1 MITNLVVTNDF
12 GPRSGGI
19 ETFIHGLLVQ
29 ASKNQERNFVVL
41 TSRQDPQDQVIAFDQ
56 KMWEEN
62 RIKVIRDTAKV
73 LLPTRRLAK
82 AATDLFVA
90 HKCQNVIFGA
100 SAPLGLLAKSLR
112 KAGAKHIVA
121 LTHGHEVWWA
131 RMPLF
136 SAALRRIGAQADQM
150 TYLGEFTRGA
160 VANVLLREDHSKL
173 VHLPPGVDLTRFTP
187 GIKSVELQKKWG
199 IDDAPVIV
207 SIGRLVA
214 RKGSDQ
220 LIKAM
225 PDVLQRFPKSKLLL
239 VGTGNY
245 QKRLEKLVRNLKV
258 QDSVIFAGRVEHELL
273 PDYYRLGDIFAAP
286 CRSRYGGLEVEGL
299 GIVYLEAS
307 ACGVPVIAGKSG
319 GAPDAVLDGKT
330 GLLVDGRDHREVGAA
345 VIKLLSD
352 QPLRQKMGVDG
363 RVWMEQLWSWEGIG
377 ARFEEI
383 ISD

>member
-1 MITNLVVTNDF
+1 MITTLVVTNDF

-19 ETFIHGLLVQ
+19 ETFIHGLLAQ
-29 ASKNQERNFVVL
+29 ASKNQQRNFVVL
-41 TSRQDPQDQVIAFDQ
+41 TSRQTPQSEVTKFDQ
-56 KMWEEN
+56 KMWDEN

-73 LLPTRRLAK
+73 LLPTRRLANK
-82 AATDLFVA
+82 ATELFKV
-90 HKCQNVIFGA
+90 HNCENVIFGA

-136 SAALRRIGAQADQM
+136 SALLRRIGAQADQM

-160 VANVLLREDHSKL
+160 VANALLREDHSKL
-173 VHLPPGVDLTRFTP
+173 VHLPPGVDLTRFIP
-187 GIKSVELQKKWG
+187 AAKSLELQKKWG
-199 IDDAPVIV
+199 VEGAPVIV
-207 SIGRLVA
+207 SIGRLVP

-220 LIKAM
+220 LIIAM
-225 PDVLQRFPKSKLLL
+225 PEVLRNFPKSKLLL
-239 VGTGNY
+239 VGSGNY

-258 QDSVIFAGRVEHELL
+258 QDSVIFTGRVAHELL
-273 PDYYRLGDIFAAP
+273 PAYYRLGDIFAAP

-330 GLLVDGRDHREVGAA
+330 GILVNGRDHLEVSGAL
-345 VIKLLSD
+345 IKLLAD
-352 QPLRQKMGVDG
+352 EKLRAQMGTAG

-377 ARFEEI
+377 TRFEEI

>member
-1 MITNLVVTNDF
+1 MTNDF

-160 VANVLLREDHSKL
+160 VANVLMREDHSKL

>member
-1 MITNLVVTNDF
+1 MITTLVVTNDF

-19 ETFIHGLLVQ
+19 ETFIHGLLAQ
-29 ASKNQERNFVVL
+29 ASKNQQRNFVVL
-41 TSRQDPQDQVIAFDQ
+41 TSRQTPQDEVVKFDQ
-56 KMWEEN
+56 QMWEEN
-62 RIKVIRDTAKV
+62 RIKVIRDSAKV
-73 LLPTRRLAK
+73 LLPTQRLAK
-82 AATDLFVA
+82 VATDLFKA
-90 HKCQNVIFGA
+90 HDCENVIFGA

-160 VANVLLREDHSKL
+160 VANALLREDHSKL
-173 VHLPPGVDLTRFTP
+173 VHLPPGVDLSRFTP
-187 GIKSVELQKKWG
+187 AAKSVELQKKWG
-199 IDDAPVIV
+199 IEDVPVIV

-225 PDVLQRFPKSKLLL
+225 PEVLKQFPKSKLLL

-245 QKRLEKLVRNLKV
+245 QKRLERLVRNLKV
-258 QDSVIFAGRVEHELL
+258 EESVIFTGRVDHDLL
-273 PDYYRLGDIFAAP
+273 PDYFRLGDIFAAP

-330 GLLVDGRDHREVGAA
+330 GLLVNGRDHREVSAA
-345 VIKLLSD
+345 LIKLLSD
-352 QPLRQKMGVDG
+352 QPLRQKMGADG

-383 ISD
+383 ITD

>member
-1 MITNLVVTNDF
+1 MITTLVVTNDF

-19 ETFIHGLLVQ
+19 ETFIHGLLAQ
-29 ASKNQERNFVVL
+29 ASKNQQRNFVVL
-41 TSRQDPQDQVIAFDQ
+41 TSRQDPQGEVITFDQ

-62 RIKVIRDTAKV
+62 RIKVVRDTARV

-90 HKCQNVIFGA
+90 HKCENVIFGA

-187 GIKSVELQKKWG
+187 GVKSVELQKKWG
-199 IDDAPVIV
+199 IADAPVIV

-225 PDVLQRFPKSKLLL
+225 PDVLQQFPKSKLLL

-330 GLLVDGRDHREVGAA
+330 GLLVNGRDHREVGTA

-352 QPLRQKMGVDG
+352 QPLRQQMGANG

>member
-1 MITNLVVTNDF
+1 
-12 GPRSGGI
+12 
-19 ETFIHGLLVQ
+19 
-29 ASKNQERNFVVL
+29 
-41 TSRQDPQDQVIAFDQ
+41 
-56 KMWEEN
+56 
-62 RIKVIRDTAKV
+62 
-73 LLPTRRLAK
+73 
-82 AATDLFVA
+82 
-90 HKCQNVIFGA
+90 
-100 SAPLGLLAKSLR
+100 
-112 KAGAKHIVA
+112 
-121 LTHGHEVWWA
+121 
-131 RMPLF
+131 MPLF

-199 IDDAPVIV
+199 IVDAPVIV

-225 PDVLQRFPKSKLLL
+225 PEVLQQFPKSKLLL

-330 GLLVDGRDHREVGAA
+330 GLLVNGRDHREVGAA
-345 VIKLLSD
+345 VITLLSD
-352 QPLRQKMGVDG
+352 QPLRQKMGADG

>member
-1 MITNLVVTNDF
+1 VITTLVVTNDF

-19 ETFIHGLLVQ
+19 ETFIHGLLAQ
-29 ASKNQERNFVVL
+29 ASKNQQRNFVVL
-41 TSRQDPQDQVIAFDQ
+41 TSRQTPQDEVVKFDQ
-56 KMWEEN
+56 QMWEEN
-62 RIKVIRDTAKV
+62 RIKVIRDSAKV
-73 LLPTRRLAK
+73 LLPTQRLAK
-82 AATDLFVA
+82 VATDLFIA
-90 HKCQNVIFGA
+90 HDCENVIFGA

-160 VANVLLREDHSKL
+160 VANALLREDHSKL
-173 VHLPPGVDLTRFTP
+173 VHLPPGVDLSRFTP
-187 GIKSVELQKKWG
+187 AAKSVELQKKWG
-199 IDDAPVIV
+199 IEDAPVIV

-225 PDVLQRFPKSKLLL
+225 PEVLKQFPKSKLLL

-245 QKRLEKLVRNLKV
+245 QKRLERLVRNLKV
-258 QDSVIFAGRVEHELL
+258 EESVIFTGRVDHDLL
-273 PDYYRLGDIFAAP
+273 PDYFRLGDIFAAP

-330 GLLVDGRDHREVGAA
+330 GLLVNGRDHRDVGAA
-345 VIKLLSD
+345 LIKLLSD
-352 QPLRQKMGVDG
+352 QPLRQKMGADG

-383 ISD
+383 ITD

>member
-1 MITNLVVTNDF
+1 MITTLVVTNDF

-19 ETFIHGLLVQ
+19 ETFIHGLLAQ
-29 ASKNQERNFVVL
+29 ASKNQQRKFVVL
-41 TSRQDPQDQVIAFDQ
+41 TSRQTPQDQVVNFDQ
-56 KMWEEN
+56 QMWEEN
-62 RIKVIRDTAKV
+62 RIRVIRDSAKV

-82 AATDLFVA
+82 VATDLFNA
-90 HKCQNVIFGA
+90 HDCENVIFGA

-160 VANVLLREDHSKL
+160 VANALLREDHSKL

-187 GIKSVELQKKWG
+187 GAKSAQLQKKWG
-199 IDDAPVIV
+199 IENAPVIV

-225 PDVLQRFPKSKLLL
+225 PEVLKQFPRSKLLL

-258 QDSVIFAGRVEHELL
+258 QDSVVFTGRVEHDLL

-286 CRSRYGGLEVEGL
+286 CRSRFGGLEVEGL

-307 ACGVPVIAGKSG
+307 ACGIPVIAGKSG

-330 GLLVDGRDHREVGAA
+330 GLLVNGRDYPEVGAA
-345 VIKLLSD
+345 LIKLLSD
-352 QPLRQKMGVDG
+352 QPLRQKMGADG

>member
-1 MITNLVVTNDF
+1 MITTLVVTNDF

-29 ASKNQERNFVVL
+29 ASKNQQRYFVVL

>member
-1 MITNLVVTNDF
+1 MITTLVVTNDF

-19 ETFIHGLLVQ
+19 ETFIHGLLAQ
-29 ASKNQERNFVVL
+29 ASKNQQRNFVVL
-41 TSRQDPQDQVIAFDQ
+41 TSRQTPQSEVTKFDQ
-56 KMWEEN
+56 KMWDEN

-73 LLPTRRLAK
+73 LLPTRRLANK
-82 AATDLFVA
+82 ATELFKV
-90 HKCQNVIFGA
+90 HNCENVIFGA

-112 KAGAKHIVA
+112 RAGAKHIVA

-136 SAALRRIGAQADQM
+136 SALLRRIGAQADQM

-160 VANVLLREDHSKL
+160 VANALLREDHSKL
-173 VHLPPGVDLTRFTP
+173 VHLPPGVDLTRFIP
-187 GIKSVELQKKWG
+187 AAKSLELQKKWG
-199 IDDAPVIV
+199 VEGVPVIV
-207 SIGRLVA
+207 SIGRLVP

-220 LIKAM
+220 LIIAM
-225 PDVLQRFPKSKLLL
+225 PEVLRNFPKSKLLL
-239 VGTGNY
+239 VGSGNY

-258 QDSVIFAGRVEHELL
+258 QDSVIFTGRVAHELL
-273 PDYYRLGDIFAAP
+273 PAYYRLGDIFAAP

-330 GLLVDGRDHREVGAA
+330 GILVNGRDHLEVSGAL
-345 VIKLLSD
+345 IKLLAD
-352 QPLRQKMGVDG
+352 EKLRAQMGTAG

-377 ARFEEI
+377 TRFEEI

>member
-1 MITNLVVTNDF
+1 MITTLVVTNDF

-19 ETFIHGLLVQ
+19 ETFIHGLLAQ
-29 ASKNQERNFVVL
+29 ASKNQQRNFVVL
-41 TSRQDPQDQVIAFDQ
+41 TSRQTPQSEVTKFDQ
-56 KMWEEN
+56 KMWDEN

-73 LLPTRRLAK
+73 LLPTRRLANK
-82 AATDLFVA
+82 ATELFKV
-90 HKCQNVIFGA
+90 HNCENVIFGA

-112 KAGAKHIVA
+112 RAGAKHIVA

-136 SAALRRIGAQADQM
+136 SALLRRIGAQADQM

-160 VANVLLREDHSKL
+160 VANALLREDHSKL
-173 VHLPPGVDLTRFTP
+173 VHLPPGVDLTRFIP
-187 GIKSVELQKKWG
+187 AAKSLELQKKWG
-199 IDDAPVIV
+199 VEGAPVIV
-207 SIGRLVA
+207 SIGRLVP

-220 LIKAM
+220 LIIAM
-225 PDVLQRFPKSKLLL
+225 PEVLRNFPKSKLLL
-239 VGTGNY
+239 VGSGNY

-258 QDSVIFAGRVEHELL
+258 QDSVIFTGRVAHELL
-273 PDYYRLGDIFAAP
+273 PAYYRLGDIFAAP

-330 GLLVDGRDHREVGAA
+330 GILVNGRDHLEVSGAL
-345 VIKLLSD
+345 IKLLAD
-352 QPLRQKMGVDG
+352 EKLRAQMGTAG

-377 ARFEEI
+377 TRFEEI

>member
-1 MITNLVVTNDF
+1 MITTLVVTNDF
-12 GPRSGGI
+12 GPRAGGI
-19 ETFIHGLLVQ
+19 ETFIHGLLEQ
-29 ASKNQERNFVVL
+29 ASKNQQRNFIVL
-41 TSRQDPQDQVIAFDQ
+41 TSHQSPQDEVIKFDQ
-56 KMWEEN
+56 KMWENN
-62 RIKVIRDTAKV
+62 RIRVVRDTAKV

-82 AATDLFVA
+82 KATDLFVA
-90 HKCQNVIFGA
+90 HKCENVIFGS

-112 KAGAKHIVA
+112 RAGAKHIVA

-136 SAALRRIGAQADQM
+136 SALLRRIGAQADQM

-160 VANVLLREDHSKL
+160 VANALLREDHSKL
-173 VHLPPGVDLTRFTP
+173 VHLPPGVDLTRFIP
-187 GIKSVELQKKWG
+187 AAKSLELQKKWG
-199 IDDAPVIV
+199 VEGAPVIV
-207 SIGRLVA
+207 SIGRLVP
-214 RKGSDQ
+214 RKGCDQ

-225 PDVLQRFPKSKLLL
+225 PEVLKQFPKSKLLL

-245 QKRLEKLVRNLKV
+245 KKRLEKLVRNLKV
-258 QDSVIFAGRVEHELL
+258 QDSVIFTGRVAHELL
-273 PDYYRLGDIFAAP
+273 PAYYRLGDIFAAP

-330 GLLVDGRDHREVGAA
+330 GILVNGRDHLEISGAL
-345 VIKLLSD
+345 IKLLAD
-352 QPLRQKMGVDG
+352 EKLRAQMGTAG

-377 ARFEEI
+377 TRFEEI

>member
-1 MITNLVVTNDF
+1 MITTLVVTNDF

-19 ETFIHGLLVQ
+19 ETFIHGLLAQ
-29 ASKNQERNFVVL
+29 ASKNQQRNFVVL
-41 TSRQDPQDQVIAFDQ
+41 TSRQAPQDEVVKFDQ
-56 KMWEEN
+56 QMWEEN
-62 RIKVIRDTAKV
+62 RIKVIRDSAKV
-73 LLPTRRLAK
+73 LLPTQRLAK
-82 AATDLFVA
+82 VATDLFKA
-90 HKCQNVIFGA
+90 HDCENVIFGA

-160 VANVLLREDHSKL
+160 VANALLREDHSKL
-173 VHLPPGVDLTRFTP
+173 VHLPPGVDLSRFTP
-187 GIKSVELQKKWG
+187 AAKSVELQKKWG
-199 IDDAPVIV
+199 IEDAPVIV

-225 PDVLQRFPKSKLLL
+225 PEVLKQFPKSKLLL

-245 QKRLEKLVRNLKV
+245 QKRLERLVRNLKV
-258 QDSVIFAGRVEHELL
+258 EESVIFTGRVDHDRL
-273 PDYYRLGDIFAAP
+273 PDYFRLGDIFAAP

-330 GLLVDGRDHREVGAA
+330 GLLVNGRNHRDVGAA
-345 VIKLLSD
+345 LIKLLSD
-352 QPLRQKMGVDG
+352 QPLRQKMGADG

>member
-1 MITNLVVTNDF
+1 MITTLVVTNDF

-19 ETFIHGLLVQ
+19 ETFIHGLLEQ
-29 ASKNQERNFVVL
+29 ASKNQQRNFVVL
-41 TSRQDPQDQVIAFDQ
+41 TSRQTPQEEVIKFDQ
-56 KMWEEN
+56 KMWEN
-62 RIKVIRDTAKV
+62 NQIRVVRDTAKV

-82 AATDLFVA
+82 KATDLFVV
-90 HKCQNVIFGA
+90 HKCENVIFGS

-112 KAGAKHIVA
+112 RVGAKHIVA

-136 SAALRRIGAQADQM
+136 SALLRRIGAQADQM

-160 VANVLLREDHSKL
+160 VANALLREDHSKL
-173 VHLPPGVDLTRFTP
+173 VHLPPGVDLTRFIP
-187 GIKSVELQKKWG
+187 AAKSLELQKKWG
-199 IDDAPVIV
+199 VEGAPVIV
-207 SIGRLVA
+207 SIGRLVP

-225 PDVLQRFPKSKLLL
+225 PEVLKQFPKCKLLL

-245 QKRLEKLVRNLKV
+245 KKRLEKLVHNLKV
-258 QDSVIFAGRVEHELL
+258 QDSVIFTGRVAHELL
-273 PDYYRLGDIFAAP
+273 PAYYRLGDIFAAP

-330 GLLVDGRDHREVGAA
+330 GILVNGRDHLEISGAL
-345 VIKLLSD
+345 IKLLADEKLRD
-352 QPLRQKMGVDG
+352 QMGTAG

-377 ARFEEI
+377 TRFEEI

>member
-1 MITNLVVTNDF
+1 MTNDF

-29 ASKNQERNFVVL
+29 ASKNQQRYFVVL

>member
-1 MITNLVVTNDF
+1 MTNDF

-19 ETFIHGLLVQ
+19 ETFIHGLLAQ
-29 ASKNQERNFVVL
+29 ASKNQQRNFVVL
-41 TSRQDPQDQVIAFDQ
+41 TSRQDPQDEVITFDQ
-56 KMWEEN
+56 KMWDEN
-62 RIKVIRDTAKV
+62 RIKVVRDTAKV

-82 AATDLFVA
+82 AATDLFIT
-90 HKCQNVIFGA
+90 HKCENVIFGA

-199 IDDAPVIV
+199 IVDAPVIV

-225 PDVLQRFPKSKLLL
+225 PEVLQQFPKSKLLL

-330 GLLVDGRDHREVGAA
+330 GLLVNGRDHREVGAA

>member
-1 MITNLVVTNDF
+1 MTNDF

-160 VANVLLREDHSKL
+160 VANVLMREDHSKL

-352 QPLRQKMGVDG
+352 RPLRQKMGVDG

>member
-1 MITNLVVTNDF
+1 VITTLVVTNDF

-19 ETFIHGLLVQ
+19 ETFIHGLLTQ
-29 ASKNQERNFVVL
+29 ASKNQQRNFVVL
-41 TSRQDPQDQVIAFDQ
+41 TSLQTPQSEVTKFDQ

-73 LLPTRRLAK
+73 LLPTPRLAK
-82 AATDLFVA
+82 KAIDLFVA
-90 HKCQNVIFGA
+90 HKCENVIFGA

-136 SAALRRIGAQADQM
+136 SATLRRIGAQADQM

-160 VANVLLREDHSKL
+160 VANALLREDHSKL
-173 VHLPPGVDLTRFTP
+173 VHLPPGVDLSHFAP
-187 GIKSVELQKKWG
+187 AAKSVELQKKWG
-199 IDDAPVIV
+199 IEDAPVIV

-225 PDVLQRFPKSKLLL
+225 PEVLQQFPKSKLLL

-245 QKRLEKLVRNLKV
+245 QKRLEKLVCNLKV
-258 QDSVIFAGRVEHELL
+258 QDSVIFTGRVEHDLL

-330 GLLVDGRDHREVGAA
+330 GLLVNGRDHREVGAA
-345 VIKLLSD
+345 LIKLLSD
-352 QPLRQKMGVDG
+352 LPLRQKMGADG

>member
-1 MITNLVVTNDF
+1 MITTLVVTNDF
-12 GPRSGGI
+12 GPRAGGI
-19 ETFIHGLLVQ
+19 ETFIHGLLEQ
-29 ASKNQERNFVVL
+29 ASKNQQRNFIVL
-41 TSRQDPQDQVIAFDQ
+41 TSHQSPQDEVIKFDQ
-56 KMWEEN
+56 KMWENN
-62 RIKVIRDTAKV
+62 RIRVVRDTAKV

-82 AATDLFVA
+82 KATDLFVA
-90 HKCQNVIFGA
+90 HKCENVIFGS

-112 KAGAKHIVA
+112 RAGAKHIVA

-136 SAALRRIGAQADQM
+136 SALLRRIGAQADQM

-160 VANVLLREDHSKL
+160 VANALLREDHSKL
-173 VHLPPGVDLTRFTP
+173 VHLPPGVDLTRFIP
-187 GIKSVELQKKWG
+187 AVKSLELQKKWG
-199 IDDAPVIV
+199 VEGAPVIV
-207 SIGRLVA
+207 SIGRLVP

-225 PDVLQRFPKSKLLL
+225 PEVLKQFPKSKLLL

-245 QKRLEKLVRNLKV
+245 KKRLEKLVRNLKV
-258 QDSVIFAGRVEHELL
+258 QDSVIFTGRVAHELL
-273 PDYYRLGDIFAAP
+273 PAYYRLGDIFAAP

-319 GAPDAVLDGKT
+319 GAPDAVLDGET
-330 GLLVDGRDHREVGAA
+330 GILVNGRDHLEISGAL
-345 VIKLLSD
+345 IKLLAD
-352 QPLRQKMGVDG
+352 EKLRAQMGTAG

-377 ARFEEI
+377 TRFEEI

>member
-1 MITNLVVTNDF
+1 MITTLVVTNDF

-19 ETFIHGLLVQ
+19 ETFIHGLLAQ
-29 ASKNQERNFVVL
+29 ASKNQQRNFVVL
-41 TSRQDPQDQVIAFDQ
+41 TSRQDPQDEVITFDQ

-62 RIKVIRDTAKV
+62 RIKVIRDTARV

-82 AATDLFVA
+82 AATDLFVT
-90 HKCQNVIFGA
+90 HKCENVIFGA

-187 GIKSVELQKKWG
+187 APKSLELQKKWG
-199 IDDAPVIV
+199 IEGAPVIV

-225 PDVLQRFPKSKLLL
+225 PDVLQQFPKSKLLL

-273 PDYYRLGDIFAAP
+273 PDYYRLGDVFAAP

-330 GLLVDGRDHREVGAA
+330 GLLVNGRDHREVGAA

-352 QPLRQKMGVDG
+352 QPLRQQMGANG

>member
-1 MITNLVVTNDF
+1 MITTLVVTNDF

-19 ETFIHGLLVQ
+19 ETFIHGLLAQ
-29 ASKNQERNFVVL
+29 ASKNQQRKFVVL
-41 TSRQDPQDQVIAFDQ
+41 TSRQTPQDQVIKFDQ
-56 KMWEEN
+56 QMWEAN
-62 RIKVIRDTAKV
+62 RITVIRDTAKV

-82 AATDLFVA
+82 VATDLFKA
-90 HKCQNVIFGA
+90 HDCENVIFGA

-160 VANVLLREDHSKL
+160 VANALLREDHSKL
-173 VHLPPGVDLTRFTP
+173 VHLPPGVDLSRFTP
-187 GIKSVELQKKWG
+187 AAKSVELQKKWG
-199 IDDAPVIV
+199 IEDAPVIV

-225 PDVLQRFPKSKLLL
+225 PEVLKHFPTSKLLL

-258 QDSVIFAGRVEHELL
+258 QDSVVFTGRVEHDLL
-273 PDYYRLGDIFAAP
+273 PDYFRLGDIFAAP

-330 GLLVDGRDHREVGAA
+330 GLLVNGRDHREVGVA

-352 QPLRQKMGVDG
+352 QPLRQKMGADG

-383 ISD
+383 ITD

>member
-1 MITNLVVTNDF
+1 MITTLVVTNDF

-19 ETFIHGLLVQ
+19 ETFIHGLLAQ
-29 ASKNQERNFVVL
+29 ASKNQQRTFVVL
-41 TSRQDPQDQVIAFDQ
+41 TSRQDPPGEVITFDQ

-62 RIKVIRDTAKV
+62 RIKVVRDTANV

-90 HKCQNVIFGA
+90 HKCENVIFGA

-199 IDDAPVIV
+199 IVDAPVIV

-225 PDVLQRFPKSKLLL
+225 PEVLQQFPKSKLLL

-307 ACGVPVIAGKSG
+307 AGGIPVVAGNSG

-330 GLLVDGRDHREVGAA
+330 GLLVNGRDHREVGAA

-352 QPLRQKMGVDG
+352 QPLRQKMGADG

>member
-1 MITNLVVTNDF
+1 MITTLVVTNDF

-19 ETFIHGLLVQ
+19 ETFIHGLLAQ
-29 ASKNQERNFVVL
+29 ASKNQQRNFVVL
-41 TSRQDPQDQVIAFDQ
+41 TSRQDPQGEVITFDQ

-62 RIKVIRDTAKV
+62 RIKVVRDTAKV

-82 AATDLFVA
+82 AATDLFIT
-90 HKCQNVIFGA
+90 HKCENVIFGA

-199 IDDAPVIV
+199 IVDAPVIV

-225 PDVLQRFPKSKLLL
+225 PEVLQQFPKSKLLL

-258 QDSVIFAGRVEHELL
+258 EDSVIFTGRVDHDLL

-330 GLLVDGRDHREVGAA
+330 GLLVNGRDHREVGAA

-352 QPLRQKMGVDG
+352 QPLRQKMGADG

>member
-1 MITNLVVTNDF
+1 MITTLVVTNDF

-19 ETFIHGLLVQ
+19 ETFIHGLLAQ
-29 ASKNQERNFVVL
+29 ASKNQQRKFVVL
-41 TSRQDPQDQVIAFDQ
+41 TSRQTPQDQVVNFDQ
-56 KMWEEN
+56 QMWEEN
-62 RIKVIRDTAKV
+62 RIRVIRDTAKV

-82 AATDLFVA
+82 VATDLFRA
-90 HKCQNVIFGA
+90 HDCENVIFGA

-160 VANVLLREDHSKL
+160 VANALLREDHSKL

-187 GIKSVELQKKWG
+187 GAKSVHLQKKWG
-199 IDDAPVIV
+199 IEDAPVIV

-225 PDVLQRFPKSKLLL
+225 PEVLKQFPKSKLLL

-258 QDSVIFAGRVEHELL
+258 QDSVVFTGRVEHDLL
-273 PDYYRLGDIFAAP
+273 PDYFRLGDIFAAP

-330 GLLVDGRDHREVGAA
+330 GFLVNGRNHREVGSA

-352 QPLRQKMGVDG
+352 QALRQKMGADG

-383 ISD
+383 ITD

>member
-1 MITNLVVTNDF
+1 MITTLVVTNDF
-12 GPRSGGI
+12 GPRAGGI
-19 ETFIHGLLVQ
+19 ETFIHGLLEQ
-29 ASKNQERNFVVL
+29 ASKNQQRNFIVL
-41 TSRQDPQDQVIAFDQ
+41 TSHQSPQDEVIKFDQ
-56 KMWEEN
+56 KMWENN
-62 RIKVIRDTAKV
+62 RIRVVRDTAKV

-82 AATDLFVA
+82 KATDLFVA
-90 HKCQNVIFGA
+90 HKCENVIFGS

-112 KAGAKHIVA
+112 RAGAKHIVA

-136 SAALRRIGAQADQM
+136 SALLRRIGAQADQM

-160 VANVLLREDHSKL
+160 VANALLREDHSKL
-173 VHLPPGVDLTRFTP
+173 VHLPPGVDLTRFIP
-187 GIKSVELQKKWG
+187 AAKSLELQKKWG
-199 IDDAPVIV
+199 VEGAPVIV
-207 SIGRLVA
+207 SIGRLVP
-214 RKGSDQ
+214 RKGCDQ

-225 PDVLQRFPKSKLLL
+225 PEVLKQFPKSKLLL

-245 QKRLEKLVRNLKV
+245 KKRLEKLVRNLKV
-258 QDSVIFAGRVEHELL
+258 QDSVIFTGRVAHELL
-273 PDYYRLGDIFAAP
+273 PAYYRLGDIFAAP

-330 GLLVDGRDHREVGAA
+330 GILVNGRDHLEVSAA
-345 VIKLLSD
+345 LIKLLAD
-352 QPLRQKMGVDG
+352 EKLRAQMGTAG

-377 ARFEEI
+377 TRFEEI

>member
-1 MITNLVVTNDF
+1 VITTLVVTNDF

-19 ETFIHGLLVQ
+19 ETFIHGLLAQ
-29 ASKNQERNFVVL
+29 ASKNQQRKFVVL
-41 TSRQDPQDQVIAFDQ
+41 TSRQTPQDQVVNFDQ
-56 KMWEEN
+56 QMWEEN
-62 RIKVIRDTAKV
+62 RIRVIRDSAKV

-82 AATDLFVA
+82 VATDLFNA
-90 HKCQNVIFGA
+90 HDCENVIFGA

-160 VANVLLREDHSKL
+160 VANALLREDHSKL

-187 GIKSVELQKKWG
+187 GAKSAQLQKKWG
-199 IDDAPVIV
+199 IENAQVIV

-225 PDVLQRFPKSKLLL
+225 PEVLKQFPRSKLLL

-258 QDSVIFAGRVEHELL
+258 QDSVVFTGRVEHDLL

-286 CRSRYGGLEVEGL
+286 CRSRFGGLEVEGL

-330 GLLVDGRDHREVGAA
+330 GLLVNGRDYPEVGAA
-345 VIKLLSD
+345 LIKLLSD
-352 QPLRQKMGVDG
+352 QPLRQKMGADG

>member
-1 MITNLVVTNDF
+1 MITTLVVTNDF

-19 ETFIHGLLVQ
+19 ETFIHGLLAQ
-29 ASKNQERNFVVL
+29 ASKNQQRNFVVL
-41 TSRQDPQDQVIAFDQ
+41 TSRQDPQDEVVTFDQ
-56 KMWEEN
+56 KMWDEN

-90 HKCQNVIFGA
+90 HKCENVIFGA

-199 IDDAPVIV
+199 IADAPVIV

-225 PDVLQRFPKSKLLL
+225 PEVLQQFPKSKLLL

-245 QKRLEKLVRNLKV
+245 QKRLEKLVRNLKI

-330 GLLVDGRDHREVGAA
+330 GLLVNGRDHREVGAA

-352 QPLRQKMGVDG
+352 QPLRQKMGADG

>member
-1 MITNLVVTNDF
+1 VITTLVVTNDF

-19 ETFIHGLLVQ
+19 ETFIHGLLAQ
-29 ASKNQERNFVVL
+29 ASKNQQRKFVVL
-41 TSRQDPQDQVIAFDQ
+41 TSRQTPQDQVIKFDQ
-56 KMWEEN
+56 QMWEAN
-62 RIKVIRDTAKV
+62 RITVIRDTAKV

-82 AATDLFVA
+82 VATDLFKA
-90 HKCQNVIFGA
+90 HDCENVIFGA

-160 VANVLLREDHSKL
+160 VANALLREDHSKL
-173 VHLPPGVDLTRFTP
+173 VHLPPGVDLSRFTP
-187 GIKSVELQKKWG
+187 AAKSVELQKKWG
-199 IDDAPVIV
+199 IEDAPVIV

-225 PDVLQRFPKSKLLL
+225 PEVLKHFPTSKLLL

-258 QDSVIFAGRVEHELL
+258 QDSVVFTGRVEHDLL
-273 PDYYRLGDIFAAP
+273 PDYFRLGDIFAAP

-330 GLLVDGRDHREVGAA
+330 GLLVNGRDHREVGVA

-352 QPLRQKMGVDG
+352 QPLRQKMGADG

-383 ISD
+383 ITD

>member
-1 MITNLVVTNDF
+1 MITTLVVTNDF

-19 ETFIHGLLVQ
+19 ETFIHGLLAQ
-29 ASKNQERNFVVL
+29 ASKNQQRNFVVL
-41 TSRQDPQDQVIAFDQ
+41 TSRQSPQDEVVKFDQ
-56 KMWEEN
+56 QMWEEN
-62 RIKVIRDTAKV
+62 RIKVIRDSAKV
-73 LLPTRRLAK
+73 LLPTQRLAK
-82 AATDLFVA
+82 VATDLFKA
-90 HKCQNVIFGA
+90 HDCENVIFGA

-131 RMPLF
+131 RMPFF

-160 VANVLLREDHSKL
+160 VANALLREDHSKL
-173 VHLPPGVDLTRFTP
+173 VHLPPGVDLSRFTP
-187 GIKSVELQKKWG
+187 AAKSVELQKKWG
-199 IDDAPVIV
+199 IEDASVIV

-225 PDVLQRFPKSKLLL
+225 PEVLKQFPKSKLLL

-245 QKRLEKLVRNLKV
+245 QKRLERLVRNLKV
-258 QDSVIFAGRVEHELL
+258 EESVIFTGRVDHDLL
-273 PDYYRLGDIFAAP
+273 PDYFRLGDIFAAP

-330 GLLVDGRDHREVGAA
+330 GLLVNGRDHRDVGAA
-345 VIKLLSD
+345 LIKLLSD
-352 QPLRQKMGVDG
+352 QPLRQKMGADG

-383 ISD
+383 ITD

>member
-1 MITNLVVTNDF
+1 MITTLVVTNDF

-19 ETFIHGLLVQ
+19 ETFIHGLLAQ
-29 ASKNQERNFVVL
+29 ASKNQQRKFVVL
-41 TSRQDPQDQVIAFDQ
+41 TSRQTPQDQVINFDQ
-56 KMWEEN
+56 QMWEEN
-62 RIKVIRDTAKV
+62 RIRVIRDTAKV

-82 AATDLFVA
+82 VATDLFRA
-90 HKCQNVIFGA
+90 HDCENVIFGA

-160 VANVLLREDHSKL
+160 VANALLREDHSKL

-187 GIKSVELQKKWG
+187 GAKSVQLQKKWG
-199 IDDAPVIV
+199 IEDAPVIV

-225 PDVLQRFPKSKLLL
+225 PEVLKQFPKSKLLL
-239 VGTGNY
+239 AGTGNY
-245 QKRLEKLVRNLKV
+245 QRRLEKLVRNLKV
-258 QDSVIFAGRVEHELL
+258 QDSVVFTGRVEHDLL
-273 PDYYRLGDIFAAP
+273 PDYFRLGDIFAAP

-330 GLLVDGRDHREVGAA
+330 GLLVNGRNHREVGSA

-352 QPLRQKMGVDG
+352 QALRQKMGADG

-383 ISD
+383 ITD

>member
-1 MITNLVVTNDF
+1 MITTLVVTNDF

-19 ETFIHGLLVQ
+19 ETFIHGLLAQ
-29 ASKNQERNFVVL
+29 ASKNQQRNFVVL
-41 TSRQDPQDQVIAFDQ
+41 TSRQDPQDEVITFDQ
-56 KMWEEN
+56 KMWDEN
-62 RIKVIRDTAKV
+62 RIKVVRDTAKV

-82 AATDLFVA
+82 AATDLFIT
-90 HKCQNVIFGA
+90 HKCENVIFGA

-199 IDDAPVIV
+199 IVDAPVIV

-225 PDVLQRFPKSKLLL
+225 PEVLQQFPKSKLLL

-245 QKRLEKLVRNLKV
+245 QKRLEKSVRNLKV

-330 GLLVDGRDHREVGAA
+330 GLLVNGRDHREVGAA

-352 QPLRQKMGVDG
+352 QPLRQKMGADG

>member
-1 MITNLVVTNDF
+1 MITTLVVTNDF

-19 ETFIHGLLVQ
+19 ETFIHGLLEQ
-29 ASKNQERNFVVL
+29 ASKNQQRNFVVL
-41 TSRQDPQDQVIAFDQ
+41 TSRQTPQEEVIKFDQ
-56 KMWEEN
+56 KMWEN
-62 RIKVIRDTAKV
+62 NQIRVVRDTAKV

-82 AATDLFVA
+82 KATDLFVV
-90 HKCQNVIFGA
+90 HKCENVIFGS

-112 KAGAKHIVA
+112 RVRAKHIVA

-136 SAALRRIGAQADQM
+136 SALLRRIGAQADQM

-160 VANVLLREDHSKL
+160 VANALLREDHSKL
-173 VHLPPGVDLTRFTP
+173 VHLPPGVDLTRFIP
-187 GIKSVELQKKWG
+187 AAKSLELQKKWG
-199 IDDAPVIV
+199 VEGAPVIV
-207 SIGRLVA
+207 SIGRLVP

-225 PDVLQRFPKSKLLL
+225 PEVLKQFPKCKLLL

-245 QKRLEKLVRNLKV
+245 KKRLEKLVHNLKV
-258 QDSVIFAGRVEHELL
+258 QDSVIFTGRVAHELL
-273 PDYYRLGDIFAAP
+273 PAYYRLGDIFAAP

-330 GLLVDGRDHREVGAA
+330 GILVNGRDHLEISGAL
-345 VIKLLSD
+345 IKLLADEKLRD
-352 QPLRQKMGVDG
+352 QMGTAG

-377 ARFEEI
+377 TRFEEI

>member
-1 MITNLVVTNDF
+1 MITTLVVTNDF

-19 ETFIHGLLVQ
+19 ETFIHGLLAQ
-29 ASKNQERNFVVL
+29 ASKNQQRNFVVL
-41 TSRQDPQDQVIAFDQ
+41 TSRQDPQGEVITFDQ

-62 RIKVIRDTAKV
+62 RIKVVRDTAKV

-90 HKCQNVIFGA
+90 HKCENVIFGA

-199 IDDAPVIV
+199 IVDAPVIV

-225 PDVLQRFPKSKLLL
+225 PEVLQQFPKSKLLL

-330 GLLVDGRDHREVGAA
+330 GLLVNGRDHREVGAA

-352 QPLRQKMGVDG
+352 KPLRQKMGVDG

>member
-1 MITNLVVTNDF
+1 VITTLVVTNDF

-19 ETFIHGLLVQ
+19 ETFIHGLLAQ
-29 ASKNQERNFVVL
+29 ASKNQQRNFVVL
-41 TSRQDPQDQVIAFDQ
+41 TSRQDPQGEVITFDQ

-62 RIKVIRDTAKV
+62 RIKVVRDTARV

-90 HKCQNVIFGA
+90 HKCENVIFGA

-187 GIKSVELQKKWG
+187 GVKSVELQKKWG
-199 IDDAPVIV
+199 IADAPVIV

-286 CRSRYGGLEVEGL
+286 CRSRYGGLEVEGV
-299 GIVYLEAS
+299 GIVS
-307 ACGVPVIAGKSG
+307 
-319 GAPDAVLDGKT
+319 
-330 GLLVDGRDHREVGAA
+330 
-345 VIKLLSD
+345 
-352 QPLRQKMGVDG
+352 
-363 RVWMEQLWSWEGIG
+363 
-377 ARFEEI
+377 
-383 ISD
+383 

>member
-1 MITNLVVTNDF
+1 MITTLVVTNDF

-19 ETFIHGLLVQ
+19 ETFIHGLLAQ
-29 ASKNQERNFVVL
+29 ASKNQQRKFVVL
-41 TSRQDPQDQVIAFDQ
+41 TSRQTPQDQVVKFDQ
-56 KMWEEN
+56 QMWEEN
-62 RIKVIRDTAKV
+62 RIRVIRDTAKV

-82 AATDLFVA
+82 VATDLFRA
-90 HKCQNVIFGA
+90 HDCENVIFGA
-100 SAPLGLLAKSLR
+100 SAPLGLLARSLR
-112 KAGAKHIVA
+112 KSGAKHIVA

-160 VANVLLREDHSKL
+160 VANALLREDHSKL
-173 VHLPPGVDLTRFTP
+173 VHLPPGVDLSRFTP
-187 GIKSVELQKKWG
+187 AAKSVELQKKWG
-199 IDDAPVIV
+199 IEDAPVIV

-225 PDVLQRFPKSKLLL
+225 SEVLKQFPKSKLLL

-245 QKRLEKLVRNLKV
+245 QKRLERLVRNLKV
-258 QDSVIFAGRVEHELL
+258 EESVIFTGRVDHDLL
-273 PDYYRLGDIFAAP
+273 PDYFRLGDIFAAP

-330 GLLVDGRDHREVGAA
+330 GLLVNGRDHRDVGAA
-345 VIKLLSD
+345 LIKLLSD
-352 QPLRQKMGVDG
+352 QPLRQKMGADG

-383 ISD
+383 ITD

>member
-1 MITNLVVTNDF
+1 MITTLVVTNDF

-19 ETFIHGLLVQ
+19 ETFIHGLLEQ
-29 ASKNQERNFVVL
+29 ASKNQQRNFIVL
-41 TSRQDPQDQVIAFDQ
+41 TSHQSPQDEVIKFDQ
-56 KMWEEN
+56 KMWEN
-62 RIKVIRDTAKV
+62 NQIRVVRDTAKV

-82 AATDLFVA
+82 KATDLFVV
-90 HKCQNVIFGA
+90 HKCENVIFGS

-112 KAGAKHIVA
+112 RVGAKHIVA

-136 SAALRRIGAQADQM
+136 SALLRRIGAQADQM

-160 VANVLLREDHSKL
+160 VANALLREDHSKL
-173 VHLPPGVDLTRFTP
+173 VHLPPGVDLTRFIP
-187 GIKSVELQKKWG
+187 AAKSLELQKKWG
-199 IDDAPVIV
+199 VEGAPVIV
-207 SIGRLVA
+207 SIGRLVP

-225 PDVLQRFPKSKLLL
+225 PEILKQFPKCKLLL

-245 QKRLEKLVRNLKV
+245 KKRLEKLVRNLKV
-258 QDSVIFAGRVEHELL
+258 QDSVIFTGRIAHELL
-273 PDYYRLGDIFAAP
+273 PAYYRLGDIFAAP

-330 GLLVDGRDHREVGAA
+330 GILVNGRDHHEVSAA
-345 VIKLLSD
+345 LIKLLAD
-352 QPLRQKMGVDG
+352 EKLRAQLGTAG

-377 ARFEEI
+377 TRFEEI

>member
-1 MITNLVVTNDF
+1 MITTLVVTNDF

-19 ETFIHGLLVQ
+19 ETFIHGLLAQ
-29 ASKNQERNFVVL
+29 ASKNQQRNFVVL
-41 TSRQDPQDQVIAFDQ
+41 TSRQDPQDEVITFDQ
-56 KMWEEN
+56 KMWDEN
-62 RIKVIRDTAKV
+62 RIKVVRDTAKV

-82 AATDLFVA
+82 AATDLFIT
-90 HKCQNVIFGA
+90 HKCENVIFGA

-199 IDDAPVIV
+199 IVDAPVIV

-225 PDVLQRFPKSKLLL
+225 PEVLQQFPKSKLLL

-286 CRSRYGGLEVEGL
+286 CRSRSGGLEVEGL

-330 GLLVDGRDHREVGAA
+330 GLLVNGRDHREVGAA

-352 QPLRQKMGVDG
+352 QPLRQKMGADG

>member
-1 MITNLVVTNDF
+1 VITTLVVTNDF

-19 ETFIHGLLVQ
+19 ETFIHGLLAQ
-29 ASKNQERNFVVL
+29 ASKNQQRKFVVL
-41 TSRQDPQDQVIAFDQ
+41 TSRQTPQDQVIKFDQ
-56 KMWEEN
+56 QMWEAN
-62 RIKVIRDTAKV
+62 RITVIRDTAKV

-82 AATDLFVA
+82 VATDLFKA
-90 HKCQNVIFGA
+90 HDCENVIFGA

-160 VANVLLREDHSKL
+160 VANALLREDHSKL
-173 VHLPPGVDLTRFTP
+173 VHLPPGVDLSRFTP
-187 GIKSVELQKKWG
+187 AAKSVELQKKWG
-199 IDDAPVIV
+199 IEDAPVIV

-225 PDVLQRFPKSKLLL
+225 PEVLKHFPTSKLLL

-258 QDSVIFAGRVEHELL
+258 QDSVVFTGRVEHDLL
-273 PDYYRLGDIFAAP
+273 PDYFRLGDIFAAP

-330 GLLVDGRDHREVGAA
+330 GLLVNGRDHREVGVA

-352 QPLRQKMGVDG
+352 RPLRQKMGADG

-383 ISD
+383 ITD

>member
-1 MITNLVVTNDF
+1 MTNDF

-19 ETFIHGLLVQ
+19 ETFIHGLLAQ
-29 ASKNQERNFVVL
+29 ASKNQQRNFVVL
-41 TSRQDPQDQVIAFDQ
+41 TSRQDPQGEVITFDQ

-62 RIKVIRDTAKV
+62 RIKVVRDTARV

-90 HKCQNVIFGA
+90 HKCENVIFGA

-187 GIKSVELQKKWG
+187 GVKSVELQKKWG
-199 IDDAPVIV
+199 IADAPVIV

-330 GLLVDGRDHREVGAA
+330 GLLVNGRDHREVGAA

-352 QPLRQKMGVDG
+352 QPLRQQMGANG